1 MGGVVLGDPNSRGCD
16 SGGSGETAR
25 PLLFSSLLALSWG
38 DGGGDAL
45 VRSRT
50 IFCRSTE
57 SVLCALLLFLGR
69 GGRDTDGVD
78 VDIEVDVEAKRKSH
92 DFLSSEIKFER
103 LSALA
108 RGLKDDP
115 SCAKDSTFR

>member
-1 MGGVVLGDPNSRGCD
+1 MGGVVFGDPNSRGCD

-25 PLLFSSLLALSWG
+25 PLLFSSLLTLSWG

-92 DFLSSEIKFER
+92 DFFILQYKIGKTER
-103 LSALA
+103 AFT
-108 RGLKDDP
+108 RLK
-115 SCAKDSTFR
+115 K